1 MLGMHDANI
10 LTWPF
15 TAIKKIREATVP
27 AAWLNISSESIPP
40 PQSQPKESLMSPKP
54 ENSLKPRLKLRLPTP
69 AEIMEMAET
78 GTQIEEAG
86 EPLSDMTSDL
96 PGDKQ

>member
-1 MLGMHDANI
+1 
-10 LTWPF
+10 
-15 TAIKKIREATVP
+15 
-27 AAWLNISSESIPP
+27 
-40 PQSQPKESLMSPKP
+40 MSPQF